1 MALIGSGTKVIQD
14 FASATS
20 LDAAAVD
27 EGFAAV
33 AEQLGG
39 VYWEEGVS
47 VRAPGNLEGAN
58 FDPAAKFGN
67 VHKET
72 PRSVYSLSGARFI
85 VPADGVLLK
94 ATGTTSGPVT
104 IAVDGL
110 SLIDILAPGTVI
122 DYEPMM
128 SVIAGQLIEV
138 TGANLTFYFST
149 LHTA

>member
-47 VRAPGNLEGAN
+47 VRAPGNIETDN
-58 FDPAAKFGN
+58 FDPAAKFSN

-72 PRSVYSLSGARFI
+72 PRSVYSLSGVRFI
-85 VPADGVLLK
+85 VPSDGVLLK
-94 ATGTTSGPVT
+94 VTGATSGPVA
-104 IAVDGL
+104 IAIDGF
-110 SLIDILAPGTVI
+110 SLIDINAPEAVLF
-122 DYEPMM
+122 YEPMM
-128 SVIAGQLIEV
+128 SVIAGQAIEV
-138 TGANLTFYFST
+138 TGATLTFYFST

>member
-58 FDPAAKFGN
+58 FDPAAKFSN

-72 PRSVYSLSGARFI
+72 PRSVYSLSGARLI
-85 VPADGVLLK
+85 VPADGVLLAAK
-94 ATGTTSGPVT
+94 GATSGPVA
-104 IAVDGL
+104 IVIDGV
-110 SLIDILAPGTVI
+110 SLIDVDTPEPVLL
-122 DYEPMM
+122 YEPMM
-128 SVIAGQLIEV
+128 SVIAGQLVEV
-138 TGANLTFYFST
+138 TGATLTFYFST

>member
-1 MALIGSGTKVIQD
+1 MALIGSGTNVIQD

-47 VRAPGNLEGAN
+47 VRAPGNIEAAN
-58 FDPAAKFGN
+58 FAPDAKFSN

-72 PRSVYSLSGARFI
+72 PRSVYSLSGVRFI
-85 VPADGVLLK
+85 VPSDGVLLK
-94 ATGTTSGPVT
+94 VTGATSGPVA
-104 IAVDGL
+104 IAIDGF
-110 SLIDILAPGTVI
+110 SLIDIAAPEAVLA
-122 DYEPMM
+122 YEPMM
-128 SVIAGQLIEV
+128 SVIAGQAIEV
-138 TGANLTFYFST
+138 TGATLTFYFST
-149 LHTA
+149 LHAA